1 MTTDLLANPA
11 LTPLWRILPEARI
24 IGGAVR
30 DWLAGHPI
38 TDIDLAI
45 PLPVATVQTRL
56 TEAAIR
62 TIPTGLDHGT
72 ITAVINGQSVEIT
85 SLRRDLATDGRHAT
99 IAFTDD
105 WQTDAARRD
114 FTINAMSMDPTGA
127 IHDYFNGRADLAA
140 GMVRFVGE
148 PSARI
153 TEDYLRILRFF
164 RFFARYANQPPDPAA
179 ISAIQTH
186 QAGLAR
192 LSPERIWSE
201 LKRIL
206 AAPNPNAALDLMAQT
221 GILHR
226 TLPLGTDLPR
236 LQRAI
241 THGLTAPLAR
251 IALLNTGPIDDL
263 ADALRLS
270 DAERRTLHQI
280 NAAPSLEP
288 DADDARLRVALA
300 DHDRAALHA
309 KTYLHPDAQALRARL
324 LAMPNPI
331 FPLRG
336 ADLLA
341 LGLSPGP
348 TIGVLLA
355 DIRAAWLASFCTLDR
370 PACLDALRAILD
382 QQRATNA

>member
-1 MTTDLLANPA
+1 MTPELLANPP

-24 IGGAVR
+24 VGGAVR

-45 PLPVATVQTRL
+45 PLPVTTVQTRL

-72 ITAVINGQSVEIT
+72 ITAVIDGQSVEIT
-85 SLRRDLATDGRHAT
+85 SLRRDLDTDGRHA
-99 IAFTDD
+99 IIEFTDD

-114 FTINAMSMDPTGA
+114 FTINAMSMDSTGA

-140 GMVRFVGE
+140 GLVRFVGD

-164 RFFARYANQPPDPAA
+164 RFFARYAKQPPDGDA
-179 ISAIQTH
+179 IRAIQTH

-206 AAPNPNAALDLMAQT
+206 AAANPNATLNLMAQT
-221 GILHR
+221 GILQR
-226 TLPLGTDLPR
+226 ILPLGTDLPR
-236 LQRAI
+236 LQFAI
-241 THGLTAPLAR
+241 TNGLAAPLAR
-251 IALLNTGPIDDL
+251 FALLNTGPIDQL
-263 ADALRLS
+263 VATLRLS
-270 DAERRTLHQI
+270 DTERSTLHHI
-280 NAAPSLEP
+280 NAAPSLAP
-288 DADDARLRVALA
+288 IADDAALRVALA
-300 DHDRAALHA
+300 DHDRMALHA
-309 KTYLHPDAQALRARL
+309 KTYLHPNTQSLRDRL
-324 LAMPNPI
+324 LAMPDPT

-341 LGLSPGP
+341 LGITPGP
-348 TIGVLLA
+348 TIGTLLA
-355 DIRAAWLASFCTLDR
+355 QVRAMWLASGCTLDR

-382 QQRATNA
+382 QQRPTNA